1 MMKHLF
7 SAKPLPAVLFTVL
20 LDSLGFGILIPV
32 IPHLLANPLS
42 PLYLLPPDTPA
53 SYGYTLLGILAAV
66 FPLCIFFAA
75 PILGELS
82 DRYGRKK
89 LWALTL
95 LSASFGYVLFAVGVA
110 MKSILMLFVAR
121 AIAGIAGGSI
131 SIAQA
136 AIADVTKP
144 EERAQSFGLI
154 GAMFGVGFIVG
165 PFFGGVLSDSSYVSW
180 FTAST
185 PFWVAAAVSFINLLV
200 LLALAP
206 ETHRAPRTDAP
217 IDWVRSIRNIIRAFE
232 MRELM
237 PLYLTNFIYFF
248 GFTFYM
254 TFFGVFLIDR
264 FQFTQGAIGNFFAY
278 VGIWIIITQAIVTR
292 FVARRFSEKQVL
304 RVSIFAAAGALLV
317 FFSVTEWWQLLLVAP
332 FFAMANGLTFANMT
346 GLISR
351 SAGAAIQGEVLGLN
365 ASVQSLAQVFPA
377 LLSGIVAAG
386 TTPETPVF
394 VASLFMCTAAI
405 FFTLY
410 LLRQK
415 KNP

>member
-1 MMKHLF
+1 
-7 SAKPLPAVLFTVL
+7 
-20 LDSLGFGILIPV
+20 
-32 IPHLLANPLS
+32 
-42 PLYLLPPDTPA
+42 
-53 SYGYTLLGILAAV
+53 
-66 FPLCIFFAA
+66 
-75 PILGELS
+75 
-82 DRYGRKK
+82 
-89 LWALTL
+89 
-95 LSASFGYVLFAVGVA
+95 
-110 MKSILMLFVAR
+110 
-121 AIAGIAGGSI
+121 
-131 SIAQA
+131 
-136 AIADVTKP
+136 
-144 EERAQSFGLI
+144 
-154 GAMFGVGFIVG
+154 
-165 PFFGGVLSDSSYVSW
+165 
-180 FTAST
+180 
-185 PFWVAAAVSFINLLV
+185 
-200 LLALAP
+200 
-206 ETHRAPRTDAP
+206 
-217 IDWVRSIRNIIRAFE
+217 
-232 MRELM
+232 
-237 PLYLTNFIYFF
+237 
-248 GFTFYM
+248 M